1 MMRQGIKAAIC
12 FLAAV
17 LLTFAGLDRWY
28 GAAKENRG
36 YSFLLEDPLSLD
48 EALELAEQNQK
59 ALEKAKEEEA
69 SEEGIEFVLWGQ
81 QEGQIL
87 SEPDYGKRTEA
98 DILYCSGDANLLF
111 AGQNLADGN
120 GGGCFLDEE
129 TALKLFGTAN
139 AEGREVKLQE
149 KTFRVK
155 GILTGISS
163 TMAISVTRQWITENT
178 VQTNENSQDER
189 SIDHIYVPKSCGK
202 TAAEA
207 GTLLRNSYG
216 LNGQMMDMELLIGI
230 SGALLLFVPMGL
242 YFTYAAWA
250 FREIRR
256 GTPIRT
262 NRSSKG
268 SRRKEAESLGLAAA
282 QALLLAAVTWMAC
295 HFFLGILQI
304 PADYLP
310 TKWSDFSFWSSLFR
324 EKAENIRI
332 LLGGEKGAMEWKV
345 LEQLGEAAIL
355 GALAFLLFLAGRIAF
370 LKGKKTRE
378 EKTANRTS

>member
-242 YFTYAAWA
+242 YLTYAAWA

-295 HFFLGILQI
+295 RFFLGILQI

-310 TKWSDFSFWSSLFR
+310 TKWSDFEFWRRLAD
-324 EKAENIRI
+324 EKAERFLEWIRC
-332 LLGGEKGAMEWKV
+332 EKGVPE
-345 LEQLGEAAIL
+345 LLYLGKTVRAAL
-355 GALAFLLFLAGRIAF
+355 CFTLSYLFYFLLRAVRYGR
-370 LKGKKTRE
+370 
-378 EKTANRTS
+378 NR

>member
-1 MMRQGIKAAIC
+1 MMRQWTRAAVC
-12 FLAAV
+12 FLVAV
-17 LLTFAGLDRWY
+17 LLTFAGLERWY

-36 YSFLLEDPLSLD
+36 YSFLLEDALSPA
-48 EALELAEQNQK
+48 EALELTEQNQK
-59 ALEKAKEEEA
+59 ALEKAREEET

-87 SEPDYGKRTEA
+87 SEPDYGKRTKA
-98 DILYCSGDANLLF
+98 DILYCSGDAGLLF

-155 GILTGISS
+155 GILNGISS

-178 VQTNENSQDER
+178 VQTKETSQDES

-207 GTLLRNSYG
+207 GRLLQNSYG
-216 LNGQMMDMELLIGI
+216 LNGRLMDMELLFGI
-230 SGALLLFVPMGL
+230 SGALLLFTPVGL
-242 YFTYAAWA
+242 YLTYAAWA

-256 GTPIRT
+256 GTSLRKG
-262 NRSSKG
+262 RVSKG
-268 SRRKEAESLGLAAA
+268 SRRKETESLGLAIT

-295 HFFLGILQI
+295 RFFLGILRI

-310 TKWSDFSFWSSLFR
+310 TKWSDFSFWSSLLK

-345 LEQLGEAAIL
+345 LEQMGEAAIL
-355 GALAFLLFLAGRIAF
+355 GALSFLLLLAGKITF
-370 LKGKKTRE
+370 LKGKKTIQG
-378 EKTANRTS
+378 KTANRTS